1 MVNIP
6 KVEPQ
11 LMASVLDKTEKGP
24 WVEETEWDRHFI
36 NQTIKELVKKY
47 NITWETSKSMVL
59 SDDGLADRLFTAGL
73 ELALQSGLYCID
85 THRRMIWSK
94 EELENVLAN
103 TPREVKVGEGKDEV
117 TFRKR
122 NMEENSYV
130 GVIGGPY
137 GIPFPEELFIPVI
150 KSYAQEPLLDI
161 IDTPSLQTTYG
172 YEIRAGTPWDQLA
185 VWQEAAL
192 TFEALRQVGRPGMP
206 IGCAN
211 SSASP
216 LGELSSTSYG
226 GFRRN
231 DWHHNSI
238 MSELKVSYSDLIRAV
253 HFSQTGA
260 ISHNFYNPI
269 YGGYAGGGE
278 GIAIVTVAGMI
289 LLRACLWGES
299 FNPGPS
305 HAHLSCNTFPPMIP
319 AQAVALQAL
328 ARNSNM
334 ILAGFLRPT
343 SGPCVK
349 ELFFEIAALTIAQ
362 VVSGVSFMKAV
373 HTATGRFPMH
383 CTPLEARFAAQI
395 THAAE
400 GLTRKEADSIVI
412 KLIEKYK
419 DNQKT
424 IRAGKSFTEA
434 YDIGSLQPTKEW
446 QDMYEEACHEI
457 NNEFGISV

>member
-1 MVNIP
+1 MVNTP
-6 KVEPQ
+6 KVEPR
-11 LMASVLDKTEKGP
+11 LVASVLDKTERGP
-24 WVEETEWDRHFI
+24 LVEEVEWDRHYI
-36 NQTIKELVKKY
+36 SQTIKELVTKY
-47 NITWETSKSMVL
+47 DITWDKSKIAVP
-59 SDDGLADRLFTAGL
+59 SDDALADRVFAAGQ
-73 ELALQSGLYCID
+73 ELALNSGLYCTD
-85 THRRMIWSK
+85 SHRRMIWSK
-94 EELENVLAN
+94 EELENVLAGA
-103 TPREVKVGEGKDEV
+103 PREVTVGEGKDEV

-122 NMEENSYV
+122 NVEEDCHV

-137 GIPFPEELFIPVI
+137 GIPFPEELFISVV

-172 YEIRAGTPWDQLA
+172 YPIRAGTPWDQLA
-185 VWQEAAL
+185 VWQEAGL
-192 TFEALRQVGRPGMP
+192 TFEALKQVGRPGMP

-226 GFRRN
+226 GFRCI

-253 HFSQTGA
+253 HFVHTGA
-260 ISHNFYNPI
+260 VSHNFYNPI
-269 YGGYAGGGE
+269 YGGYAGGGD
-278 GIAIVTVAGMI
+278 GMAVATVAGMI
-289 LLRACLWGES
+289 LSRACLWGES

-328 ARNSNM
+328 SRNTNL

-349 ELFFEIAALTIAQ
+349 DIFYEIAALTIAQ

-395 THAAE
+395 THIAE
-400 GLTRKEADSIVI
+400 GLTRKEADPII
-412 KLIEKYK
+412 NKLTDKYK
-419 DNQKT
+419 DNHKT
-424 IRAGKSFTEA
+424 IRAGKSFSEA
-434 YDIGSLQPTKEW
+434 YDLETLQPTDEW
-446 QDMYEEACHEI
+446 QNMYEEACQEI
-457 NNEFGISV
+457 RDEYGLPL